1 MSENGIQN
9 LLADLGRHDQ
19 SVEVIS
25 PINGKVMFVLPQ
37 FSADEVARLVEIAKA
52 AAPTWAQTPVE
63 QRAQVLLGLH
73 DLLIEHQQQLLDL
86 LQFETG
92 KARSHAFEDFAG
104 ALNSSRHYGKIAPKA
119 LRTKRVRSGAPTLVR
134 NYVDYVPL
142 GVVGVI
148 TPWNYPLALSA
159 LDVLPALVAGNTVVQ
174 KIDNQ
179 TALTAIYLRRLALE
193 AGLPAEAWT
202 IVVGDGAEV
211 GNAVTDNVDYV
222 AFTGSTAT
230 GRIVAQRAAAR
241 LIGYSLELGGK
252 NPMIVL
258 PGANLKR
265 AASIALGAAI
275 GNSGQLCV
283 AIERLYVPNSIK
295 TEFLAELAAQ
305 AEALTVGKSGEFD
318 MDLGTL
324 ASSAQLSRVIG
335 LLNDAVENGARL
347 VSGGKPQPQLGPY
360 FVTPAIITDIPQ
372 QAKLDR
378 NEVFGPVLQVYGYDT
393 VEHAIDLANDTSY
406 GLNAAVVGPER
417 EAIGVAHRL
426 NAGSVNV
433 NEGFRASFASMES
446 PMGGFKESGMGRRNG
461 DYGLTRFTETR
472 AIGVA
477 GGLLKLPSRAQD
489 YRSISKLLILL
500 SKVLRRLP

>member
-9 LLADLGRHDQ
+9 LLADLGRHAS
-19 SVEVIS
+19 SVEIIS
-25 PINGKVMFVLPQ
+25 PINGKPMFVLPQ
-37 FSADEVARLVEIAKA
+37 FSAAEVTEAVRAARA
-52 AAPTWAQTPVE
+52 AAPTWAGTPIE
-63 QRAQVLLGLH
+63 QRARILLGLH
-73 DLLIEHQQQLLDL
+73 DLLIAHQEELLDL

-104 ALNSSRHYGKIAPKA
+104 ALNSSRHYGKIAPRA
-119 LRTKRVRSGAPTLVR
+119 LRTKRVKSGAPTLTR
-134 NYVDYVPL
+134 NYVDYVPV

-179 TALTAIYLRRLALE
+179 TSLTAIYLRRLALE

-211 GNAVTDNVDYV
+211 GNAVTDSVDYV

-258 PGANLKR
+258 PGADLKK
-265 AASIALGAAI
+265 AASLALGAAI

-295 TEFLAELAAQ
+295 TEFLAEIGSQ
-305 AEALTVGKSGEFD
+305 ANSLTVGKSDKFD

-335 LLNDAVENGARL
+335 LLNDAVSKGAKL
-347 VSGGKPQPQLGPY
+347 VAGGEAQPELGPY
-360 FVTPAIITDIPQ
+360 FVTPAVITDIP
-372 QAKLDR
+372 ADAAMDR
-378 NEVFGPVLQVYGYDT
+378 SEVFGPVLQVYGYDT
-393 VEHAIDLANDTSY
+393 VDHAIELANDTNY

-417 EAIGVAHRL
+417 EAVAVAHRL

-477 GGLLKLPSRAQD
+477 GGLLKLPSRARD
-489 YRSISKLLILL
+489 YRSISRLLILL